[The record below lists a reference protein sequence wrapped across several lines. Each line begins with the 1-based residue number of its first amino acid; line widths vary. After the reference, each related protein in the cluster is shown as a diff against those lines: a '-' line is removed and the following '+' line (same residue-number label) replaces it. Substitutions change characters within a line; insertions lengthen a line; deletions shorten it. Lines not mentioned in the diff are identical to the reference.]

1 MDIYAT
7 PGTKIVFTGKNG
19 TNSEQEQARLVLE
32 VGKTYT
38 LAYAE
43 IGSWRTEI
51 FLEEVSGGFNSV
63 MFLEEELY
71 RQS

>member
-1 MDIYAT
+1 MDIYAP
-7 PGTKIVFTGKNG
+7 PGTKIVFLGKNG
-19 TNSEQEQARLVLE
+19 TSFDQEEARTVLE

-38 LAYAE
+38 LAYSE

-63 MFLEEELY
+63 MFLEEEHY
-71 RQS
+71 KNT